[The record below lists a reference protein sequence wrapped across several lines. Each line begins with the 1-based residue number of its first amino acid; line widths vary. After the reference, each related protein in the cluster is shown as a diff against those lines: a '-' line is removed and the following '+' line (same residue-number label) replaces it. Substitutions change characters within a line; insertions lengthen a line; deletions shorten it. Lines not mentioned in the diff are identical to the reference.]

1 MPVSAIS
8 IFFCIG
14 IGFVSLI
21 KADPSSFRT
30 VELACSEDESRTW
43 ERAAKY
49 PTIGNFEQYLRCFPE
64 GEHISLVKVF
74 YQKAL
79 DDEARLHRVP
89 DPKMIDAE
97 RRIMERKKKVAE

>member
-1 MPVSAIS
+1 
-8 IFFCIG
+8 
-14 IGFVSLI
+14 
-21 KADPSSFRT
+21 
-30 VELACSEDESRTW
+30 
-43 ERAAKY
+43 
-49 PTIGNFEQYLRCFPE
+49 
-64 GEHISLVKVF
+64 LVKVF